1 MRNENHS
8 CVLELIKSLTFNA
21 VTNEKVIGYVSE
33 EKVDSE
39 TISNF
44 LDSLRFSNHNPSTK
58 SPEYRRWIDY
68 ANSYHV
74 SSFTE
79 VEDHDDHKTLVSV
92 KRCPYSVSAYLR
104 FWKHVSNEDTL
115 NENDLFVF
123 DSPSLWRD
131 FRVSAP
137 SFHIVIRCGEK
148 SEINVD
154 TAAGEIKVNKV
165 RRTPN
170 DDQTLVPNVW
180 GAAKAVKSIC

>member
-1 MRNENHS
+1 M
-8 CVLELIKSLTFNA
+8 
-21 VTNEKVIGYVSE
+21 
-33 EKVDSE
+33 
-39 TISNF
+39 
-44 LDSLRFSNHNPSTK
+44 
-58 SPEYRRWIDY
+58 
-68 ANSYHV
+68 
-74 SSFTE
+74 
-79 VEDHDDHKTLVSV
+79 
-92 KRCPYSVSAYLR
+92 SAYLR

-180 GAAKAVKSIC
+180 GAAKGGKHQFADQLFDYHKNGFLPVPKNPQQGFQGQPKDRLMTILDCYQFIL